1 MEEITGFTGL
11 TGICLLRIDSIRMRK
26 TEVTYEKVDSSR
38 HINSCIDRM
47 FPV

>member
-38 HINSCIDRM
+38 YHCIDFNRM
-47 FPV
+47 YPV